1 MSFFQDLELREGL
14 LRTLE
19 EEEIENPTMLQEAVL
34 PVLRRGGNLVA
45 RASSGSGK
53 TLAYTLGVLD
63 RLEAR
68 SEPAEEDDAVGR
80 PRMLV
85 LRPTTEAAE
94 RTALVMFPYA
104 QASDLAITVGGAGW
118 ATAVADAEILVATP
132 AAALEAVQGSTL
144 KLSGVEVVVIDGA
157 SAMLTLG
164 SLETADTLLDHLP
177 RDSQRLIFS
186 AEVDGEV
193 EDLAERRVKRALRYP
208 PSAAV
213 TRGAAEPEGELG
225 YVLVPEGEKLELL
238 TRFLLQPREDELPPV
253 LFTRSDE
260 RAAELAEALTVRG
273 FAVGEADDSDAD
285 IAIVTA
291 GTTRDELAS
300 ESGGEPGR
308 TISYDV
314 PPDEAT
320 MLARHGGDPGAI
332 VLLLP
337 RELPHLREICRR
349 ARLEPQPRPVP
360 RERTA
365 LDGVDAFRQ
374 QLRRAIRE
382 EDLGAQMLVLEPLL
396 EEFDA
401 VELAA
406 AAAALLRR
414 RTPPAVPSAGVAAP
428 PTAPAVSPPLAAPA
442 AGPSPG
448 PAPETW
454 ARLFVSIGQ
463 REGIRP
469 GDLMGA
475 IAGEANIPGAKIGR
489 IDIRENFSLVDVEA
503 ELADQVIRAVN
514 GTTIKGRSA
523 RVDYDRGSD
532 RARRGGG
539 ERGGATGRRPRTGG
553 ERTPRRSPRRE

>member
-1 MSFFQDLELREGL
+1 MTVFQNLELREGL

-19 EEEIENPTMLQEAVL
+19 EEEIEKPTALQEAVL

-45 RASSGSGK
+45 HASSGSGK
-53 TLAYTLGVLD
+53 TLAYTLGILD
-63 RLEAR
+63 RLEPHGES
-68 SEPAEEDDAVGR
+68 SEEENAGGR

-85 LRPTTEAAE
+85 LRPTAEAAE

-104 QASDLAITVGGAGW
+104 QASDFAITLAGAGW
-118 ATAVADAEILVATP
+118 ATPVTDAEILIATP

-144 KLSGVEVVVIDGA
+144 KLSGVEAVVIDGA
-157 SAMLTLG
+157 SAMQTLG
-164 SLETADTLLDHLP
+164 SLETADMLLDHLP

-186 AEVDGEV
+186 AEVQGEV

-208 PSAAV
+208 P
-213 TRGAAEPEGELG
+213 GAAGTAETTDPKGEVG

-238 TRFLLQPREDELPPV
+238 TRFLLQPREEKLPPV
-253 LFTRSDE
+253 LFARSDE
-260 RAAELAEALTVRG
+260 RAAELAEALSVRG
-273 FAVGEADDSDAD
+273 FAVGEAEDSDAD
-285 IAIVTA
+285 IAIVTV
-291 GTTRDELAS
+291 GTTRAELVS
-300 ESGGEPGR
+300 ESGEEPGR

-314 PPDEAT
+314 PPDEGT
-320 MLARHGGDPGAI
+320 LLARHGGDPGAVI
-332 VLLLP
+332 LLLP

-349 ARLEPQPRPVP
+349 ARLKPQPRPVP
-360 RERTA
+360 QERTVP
-365 LDGVDAFRQ
+365 DGVDAFRQ
-374 QLRRAIRE
+374 QLRQAIRE
-382 EDLGAQMLVLEPLL
+382 EDIGAQMLVLEPLL
-396 EEFDA
+396 DEFDA
-401 VELAA
+401 AELAA
-406 AAAALLRR
+406 AATALLRR
-414 RTPPAVPSAGVAAP
+414 RGPSPAPGTPETATVASEPSSGSAMA
-428 PTAPAVSPPLAAPA
+428 TS
-442 AGPSPG
+442 GPSPG

-503 ELADQVIRAVN
+503 GLADQVIRAVN

-532 RARRGGG
+532 RARRGGR
-539 ERGGATGRRPRTGG
+539 ERGGATGRRPRPDG